1 MKPLRRD
8 AIVGGLVWLV
18 GAGAFGVAALGREVP
33 LAIHPAALGAENDVL
48 SLLPKADA
56 LIDGDA
62 VSWYEKAAQ
71 AMPKESRDKQ
81 IRQWLDL
88 PVVQLPMQQ
97 AEAVIQEH
105 MDSLRAVVK
114 ATRCKQC
121 NWPQWKPGT
130 TPRDLNLTPYRKL
143 AFVVRLWA
151 RLEIARGGHE
161 GAMLALQ
168 TGFGMARHLAQAP
181 TLVQV
186 LVGIAIAEVV
196 RAEADQFIQ
205 TENAPNLYWAVAHLP
220 KPFADI
226 ENAIATEKKAV
237 AAQVDEALF
246 KQLESQNAAAYDR
259 VRQIGRRLDS
269 HIGVLQC
276 AEAVRS
282 YAAAHGG
289 QLPQNLSDITGVS
302 LPIDAISGKPYVYRK
317 TGATA
322 VLESTAPDGEEKVQI
337 RYLISVRN

>member
-1 MKPLRRD
+1 MARLRRD
-8 AIVGGLVWLV
+8 VIVAGLVWLV
-18 GAGAFGVAALGREVP
+18 GAGMIGVPALGREVP
-33 LAIHPAALGAENDVL
+33 LAIHPAAMGAESDAL
-48 SLLPKADA
+48 SLLPKPGV

-62 VSWYEKAAQ
+62 VPWYEKAAK
-71 AMPKESRDKQ
+71 AMPKQSRDKQ

-88 PVVQLPMQQ
+88 PVAQLPMQQ

-105 MDSLRAVVK
+105 MDSLRALVK

-121 NWPQWKPGT
+121 NWPEWKPGA
-130 TPRDLNLTPYRKL
+130 TPMNLSEYRKL

-168 TGFGMARHLAQAP
+168 TGFGMARHLGQAP

-186 LVGIAIAEVV
+186 LVGIAIAGVM
-196 RAEADQFIQ
+196 RAEIDQFVQ
-205 TENAPNLYWAVAHLP
+205 GEDAPNLYWAVVHLP

-226 ENAIATEKKAV
+226 ENAIATEKKA
-237 AAQVDEALF
+237 AAAEVGEALL
-246 KQLESQNAAAYDR
+246 KQLESQNATAYDR
-259 VRQIGRRLDS
+259 VRMIGKRMDS
-269 HIGVLQC
+269 HLGVLQC

-282 YAAAHGG
+282 YAAAHAG

-302 LPIDAISGKPYVYRK
+302 LPTDAVSGEPYVYRK

-322 VLESTAPDGEEKVQI
+322 VLESTVPEGEEKAQI

>member
-1 MKPLRRD
+1 MTRLRRD
-8 AIVGGLVWLV
+8 AVVGGLVWLV
-18 GAGAFGVAALGREVP
+18 GVGAVGVPVFGREVKLVIHSAP
-33 LAIHPAALGAENDVL
+33 LQAEADAL
-48 SLLPKADA
+48 SLLPKPEA
-56 LIDGDA
+56 LVEGNA
-62 VSWYEKAAQ
+62 VAWYEKAAE
-71 AMPKESRDKQ
+71 AMPQQSRDEQ

-88 PVVQLPMQQ
+88 PPGQLPMQQ

-121 NWPQWKPGT
+121 TWPQWKPGE
-130 TPRDLNLTPYRKL
+130 TPMNLTAYRKL

-168 TGFGMARHLAQAP
+168 TGFGMARHFAQGP
-181 TLVQV
+181 SLVQS
-186 LVGIAIAEVV
+186 LVGIAIAAVIREEV
-196 RAEADQFIQ
+196 DQLVQ
-205 TENAPNLYWAVAHLP
+205 GENAPNLYWALAHLP
-220 KPFADI
+220 RPFADV

-237 AAQVDEALF
+237 AAEVDEALF
-246 KQLESQNAAAYDR
+246 KQLESQKDASYDR
-259 VRQIGRRLDS
+259 VRMISKRMDS
-269 HIGVLQC
+269 HLGVMQC

-302 LPIDAISGKPYVYRK
+302 LPTDAVSGEPYVYRK

-322 VLESTAPDGEEKVQI
+322 VLQSAAPDGEEKAQI